1 MGAEKLVQ
9 QFKKAA
15 IDAVNESQPM
25 GCVFGLVTRNSPL
38 NIQVDSKL
46 NLTPTFFM
54 LTETSKKI
62 DYKIGDKV
70 LLIKMQGGQK
80 YIVID
85 RV

>member
-1 MGAEKLVQ
+1 MSADKLVQ
-9 QFKKAA
+9 TFKKAA
-15 IDAVNESQPM
+15 IEAVNEAQPM
-25 GCVFGLVTRNSPL
+25 SCVFGLVTKNSPF
-38 NIQVDSKL
+38 NIQIDSKL
-46 NLTPTFFM
+46 NLTSTFLM